1 MAKEKHVWQQLAI
14 AVLYLLAAGFYTVT
28 NLRLNSFVGALTE
41 HWQVFS
47 LFTLAWLLSS
57 VFILYRH
64 FNFRVARDRSN
75 SDLLDEAAAMPS
87 HLLWRVNADGILVDI
102 DGELEEKEGLQA
114 EDFLGRTIEVFEA
127 INPNFYQ
134 LLKKAKENKHFDACC
149 TIGTRYYRHEF
160 FPLDPERDDSE
171 AFQCVSVDITVENL
185 LRDRVELARQ
195 IFSKAGEAIVILDR
209 RRMVTSVNDA
219 FTRLTLRS
227 SKQVVGTRSGFD
239 MIEQPSVGFYRTV
252 LASLKARGG
261 WTGEIPLRRSSGE
274 LFAAQVSINVV
285 KDRFGQIK
293 NYVMFF
299 SDLTHLEHTHKEL
312 RYLADHDNLT
322 DLPNRRLFLDRL
334 DQGVKRAQR
343 TNSQLAIY
351 FIDLDGFKLINDIYG
366 HSAGDEILR
375 AVGSRLLA
383 AVRHSDTVAR
393 LAGDEFTIITENITD
408 AVEINSIAE
417 KITKC
422 FETPFTALGESIEV
436 SASVGISVYPEDG
449 EDLTNLLKRADEAMY
464 KAKAEGRNGF
474 YRLSEGKEERLPRA
488 MFFPSELRV
497 ALKRGQMELVYQPL
511 LDLRNGKIVGCEGL
525 LRWNHHC
532 RGIISPGD
540 FMTLSEGAGLT
551 GAIGQWSLAEACQ
564 QLLVWRAAQVDVDYV
579 SINIANS
586 QINDPGYAEIVIDI
600 LAEYGL
606 HPSNLMLEIAEGVL
620 LANQSRACQLMEQLS
635 EVGVRF
641 CVDEFGSSLADYN
654 YIRDIPADTLKI
666 EQRLMLRAG
675 LGHEDSGLI
684 RALVGIGDILGKKVV
699 AVGVERPGQ
708 EALLLEVGCSAAQGY
723 LYGRPMS
730 AESFLTTYS
739 RPLAAPLT
747 H

>member
-14 AVLYLLAAGFYTVT
+14 AVLYLLVAGFYTAT
-28 NLRLNSFVGALTE
+28 SLRSNSFAATLTE
-41 HWQVFS
+41 NWQVFS
-47 LFTLAWLLSS
+47 LFALAWLLSS
-57 VFILYRH
+57 VFLLYRH
-64 FNFRVARDRSN
+64 FVFSVTVDRNN
-75 SDLLDEAAAMPS
+75 SSLLEKAAAMPS
-87 HLLWRVNADGILVDI
+87 HLLWQVDADGVVVSI
-102 DGELEEKEGLQA
+102 DGQLEEKEGLQA
-114 EDFLGRTIEVFEA
+114 EDFLGRTIEAFEA
-127 INPNFYQ
+127 INPNFYH
-134 LLKKAKENKHFDACC
+134 LLKKAKQGEHFDACC
-149 TIGTRYYRHEF
+149 TIGTRYYHHEF
-160 FPLDPERDDSE
+160 FPLDVERDDRA
-171 AFQCVSVDITVENL
+171 AFQCVSVDITVENR

-209 RRMVTSVNDA
+209 RRMVTSVNHA
-219 FTRLTLRS
+219 FTQLTLRS
-227 SKQVVGTRSGFD
+227 SEQVVGTRSGFD
-239 MIEQPSVGFYRTV
+239 IIEQPSVGFYRKV
-252 LASLKARGG
+252 LASLKKTGA
-261 WTGEIPLRRSSGE
+261 WDGEISLRRSTGE
-274 LFAAQVSINVV
+274 LFTAQVSINVI

-299 SDLTHLEHTHKEL
+299 SDLTHLERTHQEL

-343 TNSQLAIY
+343 TSSQLAVY
-351 FIDLDGFKLINDIYG
+351 FIDLDGFKLINDAYG
-366 HSAGDEILR
+366 HPVGDEILR
-375 AVGSRLLA
+375 AVGSRLLS

-408 AVEINSIAE
+408 AAEINSIAQ
-417 KITKC
+417 KIMRC
-422 FETPFTALGESIEV
+422 FETPFIALGESIDM
-436 SASVGISVYPEDG
+436 SASVGIGVYPEDG
-449 EDLTNLLKRADEAMY
+449 EDLTSLLKRADEAMY

-474 YRLSEGKEERLPRA
+474 YRLSEGKIEHLPRA

-511 LDLRNGKIVGCEGL
+511 LDLRNGKVVGCEGL

-532 RGIISPGD
+532 RGIIAPGD

-551 GAIGQWSLAEACQ
+551 GAIGQWALAEACQ
-564 QLLVWRAAQVDVDYV
+564 QLLAWRAARVDLDYV

-600 LAEYGL
+600 LAEHRL

-620 LANQSRACQLMEQLS
+620 LSNLSRACRLMEQLS
-635 EVGVRF
+635 EAGVRF
-641 CVDEFGSSLADYN
+641 CVDEFGSSLADYS
-654 YIRDIPADTLKI
+654 YIREIPADTLKI
-666 EQRLMLRAG
+666 EQRLMVRAG
-675 LGHEDSGLI
+675 VGHEDSGLI

-730 AESFLTTYS
+730 AESFRTTYA
-739 RPLAAPLT
+739 RPVVAPLT